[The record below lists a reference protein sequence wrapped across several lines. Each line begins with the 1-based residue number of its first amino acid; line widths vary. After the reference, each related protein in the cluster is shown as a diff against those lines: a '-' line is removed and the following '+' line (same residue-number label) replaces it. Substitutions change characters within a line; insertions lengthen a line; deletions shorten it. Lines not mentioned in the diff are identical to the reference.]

1 MLNSVDIKRIAI
13 EVVKLMK
20 QERLIEAKPERL
32 LTLKETAELFRL
44 SPKAFYNKKER
55 LPYIKENGRIMYRES
70 DVMNAINR

>member
-13 EVVKLMK
+13 EVVKLLK
-20 QERLIEAKPERL
+20 QERLIETKPERL

-70 DVMNAINR
+70 DVLNELNR

>member
-1 MLNSVDIKRIAI
+1 MNSVDIKRIAI
-13 EVVKLMK
+13 EVVKLMN
-20 QERLIEAKPERL
+20 QERLIETKPERL

-70 DVMNAINR
+70 DVLNELNR

>member
-1 MLNSVDIKRIAI
+1 MNSVDIKRIAI

-20 QERLIEAKPERL
+20 QERLIETKPERL

-70 DVMNAINR
+70 DVQNELNR

>member
-20 QERLIEAKPERL
+20 QERLIETKPERL
-32 LTLKETAELFRL
+32 LTLKETAEMFRL

-55 LPYIKENGRIMYRES
+55 LPYVKENGRILYRES
-70 DVMNAINR
+70 DVLKALTR

>member
-1 MLNSVDIKRIAI
+1 MNSVDIKRIAI
-13 EVVKLMK
+13 EVVKLLK
-20 QERLIEAKPERL
+20 QERLIETKPERL

-70 DVMNAINR
+70 DVLNELNR

>member
-1 MLNSVDIKRIAI
+1 MLSSVDIKRIAI

-20 QERLIEAKPERL
+20 QERLIETKPERL

-70 DVMNAINR
+70 DVLNELNR

>member
-1 MLNSVDIKRIAI
+1 MNSVDIKRIAI

-20 QERLIEAKPERL
+20 QERLIETKPERL

-70 DVMNAINR
+70 DVLNELNR

>member
-1 MLNSVDIKRIAI
+1 MNSVDIKRIAI